1 MFEFLMGTGV
11 REAELCSIEVSK
23 INFQTNTIFITG
35 KGKKDRLIL
44 MSDVLKSKIQI
55 YLSNRNNRYLFESNR
70 STKYSTRR
78 IQQLCAHFRFRA
90 DLNSVQLTPHTFR
103 HIYNTR
109 LAESGV
115 SKETRAL
122 LAGHSNS
129 NTQDIYTHLSV
140 GGLMATDILKKLSE
154 LGL

>member
-1 MFEFLMGTGV
+1 
-11 REAELCSIEVSK
+11 
-23 INFQTNTIFITG
+23 
-35 KGKKDRLIL
+35 

-55 YLSNRNNRYLFESNR
+55 YLSNRHNRYLFESNR
-70 STKYSTRR
+70 GTRFSTRR
-78 IQQLCAHFRFRA
+78 IQQLTSHYKFRA
-90 DLNSVQLTPHTFR
+90 NIDGPQLTPHTFR
-103 HIYNTR
+103 HLYNTR
-109 LAESGV
+109 LAEAGV

-140 GGLMATDILKKLSE
+140 GGQIATDILKKLSE